1 MMHTS
6 ALHLPDG
13 LDIRPARD
21 SDRPFIESLYHTT
34 RGDLRLIDAEPD
46 FIETLIEQQQRAQ
59 TVGYGDQFPN
69 AMYFIIEKQSERV
82 GRVVIDFGHNEI
94 RIVDIALIPAARGRG
109 YGTGILRAL
118 KHAAGSACAPLVL
131 SVYKQNPAAR
141 RLYEQEGFRVEQ
153 GDQMVDQMVWYPS
166 YS

>member
-1 MMHTS
+1 MHAST
-6 ALHLPDG
+6 LRLPDG

-34 RGDLRLIDAEPD
+34 RDDLRLIDAESD
-46 FIETLIEQQQRAQ
+46 FIESLIEQQQHAQ

-69 AMYFIIEKQSERV
+69 AMYFIIEKQGERV

-94 RIVDIALIPAARGRG
+94 RIVDIALIPEARGRG
-109 YGTGILRAL
+109 YGSGVLRAL
-118 KHAAGSACAPLVL
+118 KHAAKSVCAPLVL
-131 SVYKQNPAAR
+131 SVHRQNPAAR
-141 RLYEQEGFRVEQ
+141 RLYEQEGFRLEQ
-153 GDQMVDQMVWYPS
+153 SDQMNDQMIWYPS